1 LLPRAILV
9 VDRFHV
15 VQLANNAVTEV
26 RRRVTVQQRGRRGRK
41 GNREW
46 ELRNRLTGSAA
57 RVHAN
62 HLDPMVDDLKAL
74 PKKIGVPILAAWN
87 AKEDL
92 LDLLALTH
100 TNPSRTTIAH
110 RLFRFYESCAA
121 SGLPELE
128 RLATTVQ
135 TW

>member
-1 LLPRAILV
+1 M
-9 VDRFHV
+9 
-15 VQLANNAVTEV
+15 
-26 RRRVTVQQRGRRGRK
+26 TVQQSGRRGRT

-46 ELRNRLTGSAA
+46 ELRNRLTRSAA

-74 PKKIGVPILAAWN
+74 PKIGVPILAAWN
-87 AKEDL
+87 AREDL

-100 TNPSRTTIAH
+100 TNPSRTTIAR
-110 RLFRFYESCAA
+110 RLFQFYESCAA

-128 RLATTVQ
+128 RLATTAQ
-135 TW
+135 TWWPEIEAAITSGVNNDLASHCTSC